1 MKKSIII
8 GLTLGIVFALAGC
21 SSVNT
26 ITSTTTSLSQV
37 PATILQ
43 GPMKQGSSKNP
54 INFDMKMTITSG
66 SATVW
71 VTNPSQEIVYPKT
84 TFSSGT
90 STVSQKFQPISGG
103 GVWNY
108 NVVTSQNASGD
119 MTISLK
125 QNQ

>member
-21 SSVNT
+21 TSWNNM
-26 ITSTTTSLSQV
+26 TSTTTSLSQV
-37 PATILQ
+37 PSTVLN
-43 GPMKQGSSKNP
+43 GPMKQVSSKNP

-90 STVSQKFQPISGG
+90 STVSQKFQPVSGG